1 MMKQLYI
8 ILILT
13 TSILAQYPGHD
24 PYSHNIMWNDF
35 HPATK
40 DSIRQTASDSVT
52 VIYPIPTDSLVIDSL
67 IVRADSALGGGGWV
81 TLGDSIGL
89 HVNVDS
95 VTIDILADTLRVDT
109 TKLATRTYVTD
120 TLSAYWDTTNVKT
133 IVSDSSQYY
142 YYRAVSHDHY
152 PGYGNM
158 VPWDYGQT
166 NQDSVFI
173 CEFVDAATGKNYVE
187 VKADTAS
194 SNEHHGYLRFE
205 FTAPRDVSDITS
217 TLFEIEYKMS
227 ISDTDSV
234 GIRVKVFEGL
244 TERYTSGTRLASATW
259 TTLTIAKGDSTL
271 SAIEEGDRF
280 SVQVDFKTQAGG
292 TSPTNWISRVRERW
306 W

>member
-1 MMKQLYI
+1 MKTLFY
-8 ILILT
+8 
-13 TSILAQYPGHD
+13 
-24 PYSHNIMWNDF
+24 
-35 HPATK
+35 
-40 DSIRQTASDSVT
+40 
-52 VIYPIPTDSLVIDSL
+52 SLVLVLAVCISMLVYEKYGERTPLAYAQQPNYGGSINSYRPQANRKYLIDSL
-67 IVRADSALGGGGWV
+67 WV
-81 TLGDSIGL
+81 AIDDTFRLL
-89 HVNVDS
+89 PFPVDGT
-95 VTIDILADTLRVDT
+95 TITYINSYDTLT
-109 TKLATRTYVTD
+109 I
-120 TLSAYWDTTNVKT
+120 DTTNTIATYDSVVNYVT
-133 IVSDSSQYY
+133 NIVSDSSQYY
-142 YYRAVSHDHY
+142 YWRAVSHDHY

-166 NQDSVFI
+166 NEDSVFI

-194 SNEHHGYLRFE
+194 SNEHHGYLHFE

-234 GIRVKVFEGL
+234 GIRVQVFEGL

-280 SVQVDFKTQAGG
+280 SLQIDFKTQAGG
-292 TSPTNWISRVRERW
+292 TSPTNWVSRVRERW